1 LLRVHGSD
9 FSHRHCRSGHLPAL
23 QCQHVAAG
31 CAQMA
36 ICYGCSN
43 VRLRH
48 MVVQCAMMCFFCTT
62 GRLFKAPAS
71 QNFAVPRLLQ
81 DLDHSK
87 CLGWRSAASTRPVC
101 NVGYDNASRGGATM
115 PDILQW
121 AMRTSGLIT
130 LQLRCTIVSLHS
142 GSSAPVQSALR
153 DLSLTSRKA
162 ERRQVHYKPS
172 KKRTAMVLCD
182 GMRCGAIPQGPCKHS
197 RPFAACDARVGLGF
211 VDPEAQLA
219 MQTVVVPGAVA
230 LFLLLPHLRCVMLM
244 PAFTCV

>member
-1 LLRVHGSD
+1 MRVHGSD

-130 LQLRCTIVSLHS
+130 LQLRCIIVSLHS
-142 GSSAPVQSALR
+142 GSSVIYQG
-153 DLSLTSRKA
+153 SLAQRL
-162 ERRQVHYKPS
+162 Q
-172 KKRTAMVLCD
+172 
-182 GMRCGAIPQGPCKHS
+182 CGASNFFFGICHLLS
-197 RPFAACDARVGLGF
+197 F
-211 VDPEAQLA
+211 
-219 MQTVVVPGAVA
+219 
-230 LFLLLPHLRCVMLM
+230 LLPHRFFLISSCQRV
-244 PAFTCV
+244 TV